1 MFKLRLC
8 ALSLYLTFGHH
19 CCESKCDY
27 ACVGD
32 GDGEVR
38 GRLIASDTIP
48 LEQMCKQSVETKN
61 TWSPISFFK
70 INSTVFF

>member
-1 MFKLRLC
+1 MFTLRLC

-19 CCESKCDY
+19 CSKSKCNY

-38 GRLIASDTIP
+38 GQLIASDTIP
-48 LEQMCKQSVETKN
+48 QNRCVNKA
-61 TWSPISFFK
+61 
-70 INSTVFF
+70 

>member
-19 CCESKCDY
+19 CSKSKCNY
-27 ACVGD
+27 ACV

-48 LEQMCKQSVETKN
+48 QNRCVNKA
-61 TWSPISFFK
+61 
-70 INSTVFF
+70 

>member
-8 ALSLYLTFGHH
+8 ALSLYLTFGHQ
-19 CCESKCDY
+19 CSESKCNY

-38 GRLIASDTIP
+38 GQLIASDTIP
-48 LEQMCKQSVETKN
+48 QNRCVNIDVETKN
-61 TWSPISFFK
+61 TWSPVSFFK